1 MYKVFQKD
9 VFDLHDDPARIA
21 AKRFWNGLGYECQ
34 DNPDDFGEDL
44 LVTGKGKKFYCEVEV
59 KTIWHG
65 TKFHFDS
72 LHIPARKAK
81 FLNRATKFMIFNA
94 SLTHAAIVSHS
105 AVANAP
111 LVEVKNIYIK
121 QGERFFNVPLKDLHI
136 VPVLNTKKPEGA

>member
-21 AKRFWNGLGYECQ
+21 AKRFWNSLGYECQ

-59 KTIWHG
+59 KTVWHG

-72 LHIPARKAK
+72 LHIPCLLYTSPSPRD
-81 FLNRATKFMIFNA
+81 ATLSRMP
-94 SLTHAAIVSHS
+94 SS
-105 AVANAP
+105 A
-111 LVEVKNIYIK
+111 
-121 QGERFFNVPLKDLHI
+121 
-136 VPVLNTKKPEGA
+136 